1 MGTLIHNVSPRP
13 YYNDLRLFK
22 PKLGRSDPKLEF
34 IVQPNSELSSFSTWH
49 SCCRPVGTHQSP
61 APSPPPPPP
70 PSCLSPSP
78 RGGHQKLTSEM
89 FLTPPRPSSAT
100 PPHQMGSVAAFWEPA
115 RRVTGC
121 CAGSGA
127 EGMKY
132 SCSTLLKKK
141 KKRKEKKN
149 EWMNRHPAMESVPI
163 YLTRRRPH

>member
-1 MGTLIHNVSPRP
+1 MGTFIHNVSPRP

-22 PKLGRSDPKLEF
+22 PKLGRSPL
-34 IVQPNSELSSFSTWH
+34 NLSSLYNPTQSCHH
-49 SCCRPVGTHQSP
+49 SPLDTLVVALSGHISP
-61 APSPPPPPP
+61 LPPRPPPPPP

-100 PPHQMGSVAAFWEPA
+100 PPHQMGSVAASWEPA

-132 SCSTLLKKK
+132 SCSTLLKEK

-149 EWMNRHPAMESVPI
+149 EWMNGHPAMESVPI
-163 YLTRRRPH
+163 YLTRSRPH